1 MPFLKNNDST
11 DRRFVDRALVAANS
25 FFPLIPCSGS
35 CRLHRSRG
43 RSREDRFNNKASL
56 KNVCALITT
65 FLITVFSS
73 VSALAEDESGIYFE
87 SSYTVL
93 DTSDSILGNFT
104 LPTLK
109 ATLGK
114 SLHENLDG
122 ELTFATGISDSSEL
136 RTSPSGLARF
146 DANLRTAYGL
156 YLRPKV
162 MLEDS
167 IELFARIGYFRG
179 KYDVSAH
186 GAVDWATQARGGSF
200 SHGLG
205 VKIDLSKDYYFVGDY
220 MRYYA
225 RSNGTIDGFSLGLG
239 YRF

>member
-1 MPFLKNNDST
+1 MLFLKSNVLAEHLSPWGALAAVIASSELTSCGEDRTSDSKGGA
-11 DRRFVDRALVAANS
+11 FGA
-25 FFPLIPCSGS
+25 
-35 CRLHRSRG
+35 G
-43 RSREDRFNNKASL
+43 RSNHNVSL
-56 KNVCALITT
+56 KNVCVLIAT
-65 FLITVFSS
+65 FLITVCSS
-73 VSALAEDESGIYFE
+73 FSALAEDESGIYFE
-87 SSYTVL
+87 SSYTIL

-122 ELTFATGISDSSEL
+122 ELTFATGISNSSEL
-136 RTSPSGLARF
+136 RTTPSGLARF
-146 DANLRTAYGL
+146 DANLSTAYSL

-205 VKIDLSKDYYFVGDY
+205 VKIDFSKDYYFVSDY